1 MSNAQNTRLSQGS
14 SINFP
19 ELLSRVDNDRE
30 LLLDL
35 FAIFK
40 DEFPRHLQALR
51 DAVSRD
57 DMKQAATVS
66 HTLKGMLSNL
76 AVTRAARGAGQLE
89 ELALAKEKCL
99 PAESSRRIRNGSAR
113 TVARDGSLYGRGV
126 ALKILIA
133 DDEATSRRLL
143 EKTLERAGY
152 EVVAV
157 ENGRLAVEQLNQPDG
172 PRLALLD
179 WVMPELDGPGVCR
192 AVRHQL
198 DQHEQA
204 YVYMVLL
211 TSKESKEDIVTGLES
226 GADDYL
232 TKPFDADELKAR
244 LRTGERILLL
254 EGRLVEARE
263 MMRFKATHDALTSI
277 WNRGVIMDLLGRELA
292 RSQRESGCTIV
303 LLGDV
308 DHFKLVNDTHGHP
321 VGDQVLT
328 EIARRLLLS
337 IRSYDFVGRYG
348 GEEFLLVLN
357 NCNPL
362 SAETRAEELRK
373 VVSARPIQTTIG
385 ELQVSMSFGVLLSN
399 DWGRRPV
406 EELLFEVDAA
416 LYAAKAAGRNCVRIA
431 KPNVESVKAS
441 VSLDETVHRL
451 L

>member
-1 MSNAQNTRLSQGS
+1 
-14 SINFP
+14 
-19 ELLSRVDNDRE
+19 
-30 LLLDL
+30 
-35 FAIFK
+35 
-40 DEFPRHLQALR
+40 
-51 DAVSRD
+51 
-57 DMKQAATVS
+57 
-66 HTLKGMLSNL
+66 
-76 AVTRAARGAGQLE
+76 
-89 ELALAKEKCL
+89 
-99 PAESSRRIRNGSAR
+99 
-113 TVARDGSLYGRGV
+113 V

-133 DDEATSRRLL
+133 DDEAISRRLL

-152 EVVAV
+152 EVLAV
-157 ENGRLAVEQLNQPDG
+157 ENGRLAVEQLNRTDG

-192 AVRHQL
+192 AVRRRQE
-198 DQHEQA
+198 QHEQA

-232 TKPFDADELKAR
+232 TKPFNADELKAR

-277 WNRGVIMDLLGRELA
+277 WNRGVILDLLGRELA

-303 LLGDV
+303 VLGDV
-308 DHFKLVNDTHGHP
+308 DDFKLINDTHGHP
-321 VGDQVLT
+321 VGDQVLA

-357 NCNPL
+357 NCNPQ
-362 SAETRAEELRK
+362 SAETRAEEVRK
-373 VVSARPIQTTIG
+373 VVSVRPIQTTIG

-416 LYAAKAAGRNCVRIA
+416 MYAAKAAGRNCVRMA
-431 KPNVESVKAS
+431 KPDVESARAS
-441 VSLDETVHRL
+441 VSADEIVHRVR
-451 L
+451 